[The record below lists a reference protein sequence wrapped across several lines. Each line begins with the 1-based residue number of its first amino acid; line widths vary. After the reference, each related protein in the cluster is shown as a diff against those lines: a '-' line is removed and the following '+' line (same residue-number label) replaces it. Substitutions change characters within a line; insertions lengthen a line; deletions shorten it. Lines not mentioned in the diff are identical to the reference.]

1 MHIAMEISIQSSGMA
16 LFEYRLDIRALP
28 QTRPCRLNIRTK
40 PNLFASRFLHRDP
53 GYLISHL
60 SQVKGS
66 TPSLNITWKPK
77 CFSSH
82 VRDAKDS
89 KVSEKHNSS
98 KFGTNNS
105 PFKAVTLALPLS
117 RTFESIK
124 PFVESQRETILKAWL
139 CAVISVGSL
148 FLAVPRIGEL
158 SGLLAAGDLRNL
170 TKKAVF
176 TMTLVLS
183 RSVAR
188 YFQQALLWEAA
199 LDVTYEIRSYVFQRV
214 LNRDL
219 SYFEGAGGTLTGD
232 IAYRITAE
240 SKDTADTV
248 YALLHTVVPSTL
260 QLIAMGLRM
269 FFLSPILSLATIS
282 VIPCMSLVIAYFG
295 EKLRK
300 ISRKGQ
306 ESIAVLSSYLNE
318 VLPSMII
325 VKAYNA
331 EDCEQHRFEKLANA
345 DRNAHISKKKLKA
358 FIPEVI
364 TSVYAGT
371 SLILFLVGSWVISCG
386 TFNGAGMVSFVTSL
400 VLLIEPIQDLG
411 KSYNELKQGEPAI
424 ERLFELAK
432 FCPQVVDEAD
442 MVPLAS
448 VAGDVKFCNI
458 TFHYGDTHPPVLS
471 NLSFDVKAGE
481 TVAIVGPSGGGK
493 TTLAKLLLRLY
504 DPSDGCILVDGHDIR
519 NVSLKSL
526 RQCIVLVPQD
536 IALFAGTVAE
546 NIGYGKIP
554 DKIDM
559 KKVEQAAKLAN
570 ADGFIQ
576 KLSEGYDTNVG
587 QRGSCLSGGQRQ
599 RLAIARAIYQEASIL
614 ILDEATSA
622 LDNRS
627 ELLVREAVEHLMTNR
642 TVFVIAHRLETVR
655 KADRII
661 LLDGGK
667 LVEEGTHSSL
677 LAQGGQYAS
686 LYSRKELLTGV

>member
-1 MHIAMEISIQSSGMA
+1 MTVFNHRFKIQA
-16 LFEYRLDIRALP
+16 ALP
-28 QTRPCRLNIRTK
+28 HTHQCRLNIIRES
-40 PNLFASRFLHRDP
+40 NHFFSRFGHKNP
-53 GYLISHL
+53 SYLSSHSS

-66 TPSLNITWKPK
+66 TPALNSTGEPK

-82 VRDAKDS
+82 DGDVKDS
-89 KVSEKHNSS
+89 KIPKKQNSFTS
-98 KFGTNNS
+98 GTNNS
-105 PFKAVTLALPLS
+105 PFESLTLALPLS
-117 RTFESIK
+117 RTFKFIK
-124 PFVESQRETILKAWL
+124 PFVETQREPILKAWF

-170 TKKAVF
+170 TKKAVL
-176 TMTLVLS
+176 TMALVLS
-183 RSVAR
+183 RSVAQ

-199 LDVTYEIRSYVFQRV
+199 LNVTYEIRSYVFQRV
-214 LNRDL
+214 LNREM
-219 SYFEGAGGTLTGD
+219 SYFEGAGGALAGD

-240 SKDTADTV
+240 GKDTADTV
-248 YALLHTVVPSTL
+248 YALLHTLVPSTL
-260 QLIAMGLRM
+260 QLTAMGLRM

-282 VIPCMSLVIAYFG
+282 VIPCMSLAIAYLG
-295 EKLRK
+295 EKLRH

-331 EDCEQHRFEKLANA
+331 EDCEHWRFEKLASA
-345 DRNAHISKKKLKA
+345 DRDAHISKRKLKA

-364 TSVYAGT
+364 TSVYAGAI
-371 SLILFLVGSWVISCG
+371 LILFWVGSWVISCG

-424 ERLFELAK
+424 ERLFELTT
-432 FCPQVVDEAD
+432 FSPQVVDKDD
-442 MVPLAS
+442 MTPLGS
-448 VAGDVKFCNI
+448 VAGDVKFSNV
-458 TFHYGDTHPPVLS
+458 TFHYGDTLPPVLS
-471 NLSFDVKAGE
+471 NLSLHVKAGE

-504 DPSDGCILVDGHDIR
+504 DPSGGCILVDGHDIR
-519 NVSLKSL
+519 NASLKSL

-536 IALFAGTVAE
+536 IVLFAGTVAE
-546 NIGYGKIP
+546 NIGYGKMP

-622 LDNRS
+622 LDNKS
-627 ELLVREAVEHLMTNR
+627 ELLVREALEHLMANR

-655 KADRII
+655 KADRIF

-677 LAQGGQYAS
+677 LAQGGHYAS
-686 LYSRKELLTGV
+686 LYARKELLTGV

>member
-1 MHIAMEISIQSSGMA
+1 MHRNTSYLSS
-16 LFEYRLDIRALP
+16 L
-28 QTRPCRLNIRTK
+28 
-40 PNLFASRFLHRDP
+40 S
-53 GYLISHL
+53 

-66 TPSLNITWKPK
+66 TPALNCIGKPK
-77 CFSSH
+77 CFPSH
-82 VRDAKDS
+82 DGDVKDS
-89 KVSEKHNSS
+89 KIPKKQNSFKS
-98 KFGTNNS
+98 RTNNS
-105 PFKAVTLALPLS
+105 PFEALTLALPLS
-117 RTFESIK
+117 RTYKFIK
-124 PFVESQRETILKAWL
+124 PFVERQREPILKAWL

-148 FLAVPRIGEL
+148 YLAVPRIGEL

-170 TKKAVF
+170 TKKASL
-176 TMTLVLS
+176 TMAMVLS
-183 RSVAR
+183 RSVAQ
-188 YFQQALLWEAA
+188 YFQQILLWEAA
-199 LDVTYEIRSYVFQRV
+199 LNVTYEIRSYVFQRV
-214 LNRDL
+214 LNREM
-219 SYFEGAGGTLTGD
+219 SYFEGAGGALAGD

-240 SKDTADTV
+240 GKDTADTV
-248 YALLHTVVPSTL
+248 YALLHTLVPSTL
-260 QLIAMGLRM
+260 QLTAMGLRM
-269 FFLSPILSLATIS
+269 FFMSPILSLATIS
-282 VIPCMSLVIAYFG
+282 VIPCMSLAITHLG
-295 EKLRK
+295 EKLRH

-331 EDCEQHRFEKLANA
+331 EDCEHRRFEKLANA
-345 DRNAHISKKKLKA
+345 DRDAHISKRKLKA

-371 SLILFLVGSWVISCG
+371 ILILFWVGSWVISCG
-386 TFNGAGMVSFVTSL
+386 TFNGVGMVSFVTSL

-424 ERLFELAK
+424 ERLFELTT
-432 FCPQVVDEAD
+432 FSPQVVDKD
-442 MVPLAS
+442 GMTPLGS

-458 TFHYGDTHPPVLS
+458 TFHYVDTLPPVLS
-471 NLSFDVKAGE
+471 NLSFHVKAGE

-493 TTLAKLLLRLY
+493 TTLVKLLLRLY
-504 DPSDGCILVDGHDIR
+504 DPSGGCILVDGHDIR
-519 NVSLKSL
+519 NVTLKSL

-536 IALFAGTVAE
+536 IVLFAGTVAE
-546 NIGYGKIP
+546 NIGYGKMP

-559 KKVEQAAKLAN
+559 NKVEQAAKLAN

-576 KLSEGYDTNVG
+576 KLSEGYDSNVG

-622 LDNRS
+622 LDNKS
-627 ELLVREAVEHLMTNR
+627 ELLVREALEHLMANR

-655 KADRII
+655 KADRIF

-686 LYSRKELLTGV
+686 LYARKELLTGV

>member
-1 MHIAMEISIQSSGMA
+1 MTVFNHRFKIQA
-16 LFEYRLDIRALP
+16 ALP
-28 QTRPCRLNIRTK
+28 HTHQCRLNIIRES
-40 PNLFASRFLHRDP
+40 NHFFSRFGHKNP
-53 GYLISHL
+53 SYLSSHSS

-66 TPSLNITWKPK
+66 TPALNSTGEPK

-82 VRDAKDS
+82 DGDIKDS
-89 KVSEKHNSS
+89 KIPKKQNSFTS
-98 KFGTNNS
+98 GTNNS
-105 PFKAVTLALPLS
+105 PFESLTLALPLS
-117 RTFESIK
+117 RTFKFIK
-124 PFVESQRETILKAWL
+124 PFVETQREPILKAWF

-170 TKKAVF
+170 TKKAVL
-176 TMTLVLS
+176 TMALVLS
-183 RSVAR
+183 RSVAQ

-199 LDVTYEIRSYVFQRV
+199 LNVTYEIRSYVFQRV
-214 LNRDL
+214 LNREM
-219 SYFEGAGGTLTGD
+219 SYFEGAGGALAGD

-240 SKDTADTV
+240 GKDTADTV
-248 YALLHTVVPSTL
+248 YALLHTLVPSTL
-260 QLIAMGLRM
+260 QLTAMGLRM

-282 VIPCMSLVIAYFG
+282 VIPCMSLAIAYLG
-295 EKLRK
+295 EKLRH

-331 EDCEQHRFEKLANA
+331 EDCEHWRFEKLASA
-345 DRNAHISKKKLKA
+345 DRDAHISKRKLKA

-364 TSVYAGT
+364 TSVYAGAI
-371 SLILFLVGSWVISCG
+371 LILFWVGSWVISCG

-424 ERLFELAK
+424 ERLFELTT
-432 FCPQVVDEAD
+432 FSPQVVDKDD
-442 MVPLAS
+442 MTPLCS
-448 VAGDVKFCNI
+448 VAGDVKFSNV
-458 TFHYGDTHPPVLS
+458 TFHYGDTLPPVLS
-471 NLSFDVKAGE
+471 NLSLHVKAGE

-504 DPSDGCILVDGHDIR
+504 DPSGGCILVDGHDIR
-519 NVSLKSL
+519 NASLKSL

-536 IALFAGTVAE
+536 IVLFAGTVAE
-546 NIGYGKIP
+546 NIGYGKMP

-622 LDNRS
+622 LDNKS
-627 ELLVREAVEHLMTNR
+627 ELLVREALEHLMANR
-642 TVFVIAHRLETVR
+642 TVFVIVHRLETVR
-655 KADRII
+655 KADRIF

-677 LAQGGQYAS
+677 LAQGGHYAS
-686 LYSRKELLTGV
+686 LYARKELLTGV